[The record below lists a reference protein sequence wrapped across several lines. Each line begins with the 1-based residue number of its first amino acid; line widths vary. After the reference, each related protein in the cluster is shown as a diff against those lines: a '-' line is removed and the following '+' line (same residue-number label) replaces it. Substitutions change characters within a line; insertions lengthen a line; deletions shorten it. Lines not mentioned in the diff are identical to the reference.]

1 MKRPT
6 LLPIILTVF
15 VDLVGFG
22 IVIPILAPLLISP
35 DSPVFSPDTPFAVR
49 TITLGVIMGIYPLAQ
64 FFGAPILGVFSD
76 RHGRRW
82 PLLFTVLVNAICYAL
97 FAVGISTGALWLIIG
112 SRVLAGF
119 TGGNL
124 SIAYSAIAD
133 ISREEDKSRNF
144 GLVGM
149 AFGLGFIIG
158 PIIGGLLSGSGS
170 AAVFGAATPFW
181 FAFILGLVNVVIVY
195 VLFAETLK
203 ARVRVPMSLLTGLH
217 NLRAAFTMPNVRIM
231 FLVMFLLTFGFTAF
245 TNFFQVFL
253 IDKFQVTET
262 QTGLLFGWIGIWI
275 AFTQGLLMRFIPKR
289 IVPASVLKFS
299 VLCLSVSLI
308 ALLLPKSVMQMFLV
322 IPLVSVF
329 QGLTQPNSTAVISD
343 FAGAESQGE
352 IMGIN
357 QSVQSMAMAIPALAA
372 GALSAYSPSAPI
384 VAAAAV
390 TLMAWLVF
398 VFAFDAK
405 RRTKFREVA

>member
-76 RHGRRW
+76 RYGRRW
-82 PLLFTVLVNAICYAL
+82 PLLFTVFVNAVCYAL
-97 FAVGISTGALWLIIG
+97 FAIGISAGALWLIIG
-112 SRVLAGF
+112 SRILAGF

-133 ISREEDKSRNF
+133 ISKEEEKAHNF

-170 AAVFGAATPFW
+170 AAIFGAATPFW
-181 FAFILGLVNVVIVY
+181 FAFILGIVNVALVY
-195 VLFAETLK
+195 VLFPETLQ
-203 ARVRVPMSLLTGLH
+203 ARVRIPMSLLTGMH
-217 NLRAAFTMPNVRIM
+217 NLRTAFTMPNVRIM
-231 FLVMFLLTFGFTAF
+231 FLVVFLLTFGFTAF
-245 TNFFQVFL
+245 TNFFQVYL
-253 IDKFQVTET
+253 IDKFQVTEL

-275 AFTQGLLMRFIPKR
+275 ALTQGVVTRIFFPKTKPTS
-289 IVPASVLKFS
+289 ILTWAIFG
-299 VLCLSVSLI
+299 LSIALI
-308 ALLLPKSVMQMFLV
+308 AILFPVEYWHLYVV
-322 IPLVSVF
+322 IPFMSFF
-329 QGLTQPNSTAVISD
+329 QGLTQPYSTAVISN
-343 FAGAESQGE
+343 FANAESQGE
-352 IMGIN
+352 VMGIN

-384 VAAAAV
+384 IAAAV
-390 TLMAWLVF
+390 VTLVAWLVF

-405 RRTKFREVA
+405 RRTRFREVA